1 MMSVNNLKVVELKA
15 LAKKCG
21 LKTYSRFR
29 KAELINLLRPIP
41 TPRARSEQPIPTPRP
56 TSERPI
62 PAPRPRSE
70 WPIPTPKQSGTE
82 IVTNFIKSGK
92 ELISSL
98 PKKIPKAFDW
108 AKAKITNIVRKI
120 KSAKDILVDLINR
133 KLSELTDNKK
143 PQPQKVDI
151 SKSVREELRDKKEEF
166 TPVEQAFNGSYK
178 RFRIDANPLGSDKA
192 DYNKFFLKLKPI
204 LASLIKQQSEKLGSA
219 KIQTTA

>member
-29 KAELINLLRPIP
+29 KAELINLL
-41 TPRARSEQPIPTPRP
+41 
-56 TSERPI
+56 RPI

-98 PKKIPKAFDW
+98 PKKIPKAFD
-108 AKAKITNIVRKI
+108 
-120 KSAKDILVDLINR
+120 
-133 KLSELTDNKK
+133 
-143 PQPQKVDI
+143 
-151 SKSVREELRDKKEEF
+151 
-166 TPVEQAFNGSYK
+166 
-178 RFRIDANPLGSDKA
+178 
-192 DYNKFFLKLKPI
+192 
-204 LASLIKQQSEKLGSA
+204 
-219 KIQTTA
+219 